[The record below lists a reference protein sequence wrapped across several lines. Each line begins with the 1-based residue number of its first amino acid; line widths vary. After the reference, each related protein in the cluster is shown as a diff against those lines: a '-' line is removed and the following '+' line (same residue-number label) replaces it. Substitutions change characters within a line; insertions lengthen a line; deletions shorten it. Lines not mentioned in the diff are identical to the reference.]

1 MTNNFPTGTTESR
14 PPKKSKAAKNELSDS
29 TSSSDEET
37 KKRKESVDEDNNSSN
52 WSAKDSID
60 LEIKEMRRQE
70 KLKEKQA
77 KFKKDSEQTELGQ

>member
-14 PPKKSKAAKNELSDS
+14 PPKKSKAAKNELSDTTS
-29 TSSSDEET
+29 SSSDEET
-37 KKRKESVDEDNNSSN
+37 KKRKESVDEDNSSN